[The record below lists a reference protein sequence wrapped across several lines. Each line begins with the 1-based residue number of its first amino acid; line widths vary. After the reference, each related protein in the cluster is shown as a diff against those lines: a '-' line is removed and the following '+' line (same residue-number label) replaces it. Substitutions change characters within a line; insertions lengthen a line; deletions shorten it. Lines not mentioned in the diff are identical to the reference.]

1 MKLSFFNFF
10 RRKKQKKA
18 TEGPSFPQWNRP
30 SGRRN
35 RQSLDNDHA
44 FSASAA
50 HEHSR
55 RILTLE
61 RDRGALKRGQ
71 RRSRV
76 LCLAMVLFVGAIIL
90 QLVNLQ
96 FVQKDFLAHW
106 ALNQI
111 SGENL
116 EIVPRGSI
124 VDRNGEELAV
134 SVVSRSLAVNPQE
147 LVDDPDR
154 WPKGQMP
161 VRDVRQVAANRLS
174 PILQMPASKL
184 MELFTD
190 KQHMFFWVKRTLD
203 PHVAKEVSEV
213 LDEEKIP
220 GFHFIEE
227 SKRYYPKD
235 NLAAQVIGFVGID
248 DKGLEGVEAS
258 MDTYRNTAAYLK
270 NNPLVIVK
278 VIEITFI
285 QRMALFAV
293 TWFVYQAFG
302 LHGTGF
308 WDILFL
314 QAVISVSVDMLPL
327 PGGMGI
333 SETLFLKIFPPVFG
347 SALLLPAMVLSR
359 GLGYYGELLVSA
371 VFTIVAQLTI
381 GNTKREKR
389 GGTTYDRVL

>member
-1 MKLSFFNFF
+1 MK
-10 RRKKQKKA
+10 
-18 TEGPSFPQWNRP
+18 
-30 SGRRN
+30 
-35 RQSLDNDHA
+35 
-44 FSASAA
+44 
-50 HEHSR
+50 
-55 RILTLE
+55 
-61 RDRGALKRGQ
+61 
-71 RRSRV
+71 
-76 LCLAMVLFVGAIIL
+76 
-90 QLVNLQ
+90 
-96 FVQKDFLAHW
+96 
-106 ALNQI
+106 
-111 SGENL
+111 
-116 EIVPRGSI
+116 
-124 VDRNGEELAV
+124 
-134 SVVSRSLAVNPQE
+134 
-147 LVDDPDR
+147 
-154 WPKGQMP
+154 
-161 VRDVRQVAANRLS
+161 
-174 PILQMPASKL
+174 KL
-184 MELFTD
+184 
-190 KQHMFFWVKRTLD
+190 
-203 PHVAKEVSEV
+203 
-213 LDEEKIP
+213 
-220 GFHFIEE
+220 
-227 SKRYYPKD
+227 
-235 NLAAQVIGFVGID
+235 
-248 DKGLEGVEAS
+248 EAS

-347 SALLLPAMVLSR
+347 STLLLPAMVLSR